1 MQSKKIRKI
10 ALDKR
15 VKIWY
20 NSSIIKESYMF
31 ETGIA
36 LSIFAIGLGVIDIS
50 LSNVSLAGEII
61 APLCLMVGF
70 AFSMAGAILKWTK
83 EN

>member
-1 MQSKKIRKI
+1 
-10 ALDKR
+10 
-15 VKIWY
+15 
-20 NSSIIKESYMF
+20 MF